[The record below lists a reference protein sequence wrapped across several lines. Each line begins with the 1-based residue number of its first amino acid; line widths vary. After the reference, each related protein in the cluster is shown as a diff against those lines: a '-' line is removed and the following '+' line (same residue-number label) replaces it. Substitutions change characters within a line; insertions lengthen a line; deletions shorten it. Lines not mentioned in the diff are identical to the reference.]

1 MTSPSLLR
9 RRDFLAAAAA
19 AGTSLVLP
27 GTAGAT
33 QGVSKN
39 EILIGSLLDLSGPV
53 VSLGKGI
60 LNGMVFRA
68 EQINARG
75 GIHGR
80 KLRIVAEDTGYDPKK
95 GVLGAQ
101 KLLSQDKI
109 FAMIGSIGTGVSLP
123 TIPMCIERNVPHMFP
138 ITAHK
143 GNYEPLHK
151 LKFASFMPYQYS
163 AELGLK
169 AIVPKRGYK
178 RVGILYQDDEFG
190 LEVLRG
196 AEKGLADM
204 NLKLVEVTSFKR
216 GATEF
221 SSQIQKLRAA
231 NVELVLLASVVR
243 ETIGAMATARQI
255 GLNAEF
261 LTIAL
266 VPAVAKAG
274 GKAVEGL
281 IATSEVSMIYRDA
294 PGNSKMLNDW
304 IDQFQARFKEEPD
317 TWSVLGWMF
326 IDIVDKVAEK
336 VGPNLTTEA
345 FVDGLENLTYGRTF
359 LGTPEYKWT
368 PTNHQ
373 GNYLSR
379 LHQIQ
384 NGRWTP
390 ISDFMSL

>member
-1 MTSPSLLR
+1 MDER
-9 RRDFLAAAAA
+9 FQRRDFLAATAA
-19 AGTSLVLP
+19 AGTALMLP
-27 GTAGAT
+27 GLARAT
-33 QGVSKN
+33 QGVSRN
-39 EILIGSLLDLSGPV
+39 EILIGTLPDLSGPV

-68 EQINARG
+68 EQLNALG

-80 KLRIVAEDTGYDPKK
+80 KIRVIAEDTAYDPKK

-109 FAMIGSIGTGVSLP
+109 FAMIGSVGTGVSLP
-123 TIPMCIERNVPHMFP
+123 TIPMCIEHNVPHMFP
-138 ITAHK
+138 ISAHK

-151 LKFASFMPYQYS
+151 LKFASFMPYQSS
-163 AELGLK
+163 AELALK
-169 AIVPKRGYK
+169 TLVTQRGYK

-190 LEVLRG
+190 MEVMRG
-196 AEKGLADM
+196 AEKGLAKM
-204 NLKLVEVTSFKR
+204 NMKLVEVTSFKR

-231 NVELVLLASVVR
+231 NADLILLASIVR
-243 ETIGAMATARQI
+243 ETIGAMATARQ
-255 GLNAEF
+255 GGYGADF
-261 LTIAL
+261 VTIAA

-281 IATSEVSMIYRDA
+281 IATSEVTNIYRDD
-294 PGNSKMLNDW
+294 PGNSKALNEW
-304 IDQFQARFKEEPD
+304 IDQFQARFKEAPD
-317 TWSVLGWMF
+317 VWNVLGWMF
-326 IDIVDKVAEK
+326 VDIFSKAAEQA
-336 VGPNLTTEA
+336 GPNLTTEA
-345 FVDGLENLTYGRTF
+345 FVDRLENLTYGRTF

-373 GNYLSR
+373 GNYLTR
-379 LHQIQ
+379 LHQIR

-390 ISDFMSL
+390 ITDFMSI